1 MRQVSGHRTARPLP
15 WALALLVAACG
26 GSNTLEGSLGEV
38 VDLRF
43 DGVEVSVTDSAVT
56 VGYFRRKGEA
66 RDLVFKLVLDSP
78 PGNVV
83 HEIQTDLSP
92 TPDGRPRASVT
103 RSVAEDPIRTYAAIK
118 HGFVRFDGPLELDRP
133 ASGELRVT
141 LGEGGDAGEGRTAF
155 GTFSVERVVPGS

>member
-1 MRQVSGHRTARPLP
+1 MREVSGPRTARPLA

-26 GSNTLEGSLGEV
+26 EANSLEGSLGEV

-43 DGVEVSVTDSAVT
+43 DGVEVSVTDAAVS

-78 PGNVV
+78 PGSVV
-83 HEIQTDLSP
+83 HGVRTDLSP
-92 TPDGRPRASVT
+92 MPDGRPRAAVT
-103 RSVAEDPIRTYAAIK
+103 RSVAGDPIRTFAPIK
-118 HGFVRFDGPLELDRP
+118 HGFVRFDGPLEIDRP
-133 ASGELRVT
+133 VSGELRVT

-155 GTFSVERVVPGS
+155 GTFSVERIERGG